1 MILSIEI
8 DSDNQNLAELKAFS
22 IANLQIINVSICLIV
37 LFGNP
42 LNIISVYSHSKNSLT
57 EIMKILA
64 HHLYRWTAGSLEK
77 YSEPR
82 GKIENSRVQ
91 VTCLTP

>member
-1 MILSIEI
+1 MFELYMII
-8 DSDNQNLAELKAFS
+8 
-22 IANLQIINVSICLIV
+22 

-42 LNIISVYSHSKNSLT
+42 LNIIFMYTHSKNSLT
-57 EIMKILA
+57 EIMKILP
-64 HHLYRWTAGSLEK
+64 HHLYCWTAGSLEK

-91 VTCLTP
+91 VTCLRHPKPKVIIGAII